1 MDYQAVILG
10 LFRRLNQ
17 DSNIQLDFI
26 DETALNEAELKPYKA
41 LIVTGASD
49 NTQRAVSCLLHRPSA
64 DSAHVSATEPDIPAA
79 GQAALVKWIKNGGH
93 LMTVTGAAAADEY
106 ATPTTTLAK
115 VTGIAEHPRERVMF
129 EETSLLVAI
138 ANGTG
143 SLGTFSAFGLRGHIK
158 PLPDADGAVKT
169 LATFD
174 DGSPA
179 IVRSD
184 EISGGTGSATHFAFL
199 PCIHFNNTDPFHGT
213 GTTNW
218 DNDTA
223 FMDGTLPYLQEF
235 LTNAGVAPRVQLS
248 MTHVET
254 PLISSKTGSI
264 LTLLNWRDAPVKA
277 MKVTVRVDHKVDS
290 VQLVSTGVR
299 LKFKSTPSGGSVYS
313 VEFVVDVEHADFV
326 RLDDSARTSTLS

>member
-1 MDYQAVILG
+1 M
-10 LFRRLNQ
+10 F
-17 DSNIQLDFI
+17 
-26 DETALNEAELKPYKA
+26 
-41 LIVTGASD
+41 ASS
-49 NTQRAVSCLLHRPSA
+49 TVRTSA
-64 DSAHVSATEPDIPAA
+64 DSALPVTEPDIPAA
-79 GQAALVKWIKNGGH
+79 GQVALVKWIKNGGH

-115 VTGIAEHPRERVMF
+115 ATGIAEHPRERVLF
-129 EETSLLVAI
+129 EETSWLVTV

-143 SLGTFSAFGLRGHIK
+143 SLGPFSAFGLRGHIK
-158 PLPDADGAVKT
+158 PLPDADGAASVKT

-179 IVRSD
+179 ILRSD
-184 EISGGTGSATHFAFL
+184 KISGGTGSATHFAFL
-199 PCIHFNNTDPFHGT
+199 PCVHFNNTDPFHGT
-213 GTTNW
+213 PNW

-235 LTNAGVAPRVQLS
+235 LTKAGVAPRVQLS

-254 PLISSKTGSI
+254 PLISSDAGSI
-264 LTLLNWRDAPVKA
+264 LTILNWRDAPVRA

-290 VQLVSTGVR
+290 VQLVSTGAK
-299 LKFKSTPSGGSVYS
+299 LKFNSAPSGGPGGSAYS

-326 RLDDSARTSTLS
+326 RLDSKPDSARTSTLS